1 VLWSIPAVVGLLVV
15 VLGAVVL
22 AGYWTQHQWPATPF
36 FNAAPLMPVTAI
48 MIGLAGLSLVLASG
62 RMRKPG
68 LRATSRVLAGLV
80 IFVGAGLLIQYASGI
95 DLRLISPFEREVTGP
110 PWPLAGMPSP
120 YTAAAM
126 VFLGL
131 ALLLLRDYGVVRRP
145 FGWASPALASLA
157 MAVGAMASLGYASYL
172 HLPLAGGPNMAPY
185 TAIAVV
191 LLGSGLL
198 LLVALRSR
206 AVLEGDGAP
215 GAWLPAW
222 IGGPVAAAVF
232 TTTLASWVLIL
243 HMQAGDT
250 TLDLPTASI
259 AIVVIAGALGFA
271 SGAAAAL
278 LAGSRFQV
286 RRTQAWAD
294 SLAQSQMR
302 LRALFQQA
310 AVGIELMSMD
320 GRFLEVNDKL
330 CEVLDTPR
338 SELLGRNYRELT
350 HPDDRA
356 DEDRLLKRLLERRL
370 TSYAVEKRYLRPAGG
385 EVWVR
390 TTSSLA
396 LDRQGRAM
404 YRISMVEDI
413 SLRKLAEEAV
423 RDSEARKSAMLE
435 SALDCVISMD
445 ELGRIIEFNPAAER
459 TFGYTRLQAM
469 GKTVAELI
477 IPERLRAAHEAGL
490 MQLVTAGGER
500 VLGRR
505 MEMPAVRADGTE
517 FPIELSITATRLQ
530 GQAVVFTAFLRDI
543 TDRLRSEA
551 GMAHLAAIV
560 ESSDDTII
568 SKDLEGRIRTFN
580 SGAERLFGYKAEE
593 VIGKSIRMLIPD
605 DLQDEEDEI
614 LAKVR
619 AGERLEHYETVRI
632 TKDGHRI
639 DVSLTLSPI
648 RDAAGRVVGAS
659 KIARD
664 ITARKRVEAELSSY
678 RQDLERQVQ
687 ARTAELERSQGRM
700 RATERLA
707 ALGTLSAGLGHDM
720 GNLLL
725 PIRMRLDALEQET
738 LPDRVREDLKAIG
751 ASAVYLQRLASSLR
765 LFAMD
770 PEELGRPGR
779 GPEVT
784 DLSQWWQDTEPL
796 LRAAL
801 PRGVFLEVSSE
812 DARVGSPVFPPV
824 VVAMAPQ
831 RLMQAVFNLVQNAAE
846 AIHDSG
852 QEQGRVRITV
862 GVTGTAERVRIGV
875 EDNGPGMTPEVLR
888 RCMEPFFSTKT
899 RRISTGMGLSM
910 VRGFIEQ
917 AGGTIEVTSELEKG
931 TRFVVDLP
939 LVAGRQSARENYPA
953 RCRAAVTIQDPRAR
967 ALVEWSLRSLG
978 ADVGAGDAGTAT
990 DGPPEA
996 DVWVLDP
1003 GAASPE
1009 VLRRA
1014 RSEARPRR
1022 LVVCGPHPMGDE
1034 PRIEDDHVLY
1044 TGDGASPAAVRR
1056 TLEEAVRSACESE
1069 GAGP

>member
-1 VLWSIPAVVGLLVV
+1 VVGLLSV
-15 VLGAVVL
+15 VLAGVVL
-22 AGYWTQHQWPATPF
+22 AGYWTQHEWPAMPF
-36 FNAAPLMPVTAI
+36 LNAAPLMPVTAI
-48 MIGLAGLSLVLASG
+48 MIGLAGLSLVLTCGRRRRPGVRIAS
-62 RMRKPG
+62 R
-68 LRATSRVLAGLV
+68 LAAVLV
-80 IFVGAGLLIQYASGI
+80 ILVAGGLLTQYATGI
-95 DLRLISPFEREVTGP
+95 DLRLVSPFEHEVTGP
-110 PWPLAGMPSP
+110 PWPLSGMPSP

-126 VFLGL
+126 LFLAL
-131 ALLLLRDYGVVRRP
+131 SLLLLQEYGVVRRP
-145 FGWASPALASLA
+145 FAWASPILASLA
-157 MAVGAMASLGYASYL
+157 MAVGTMASLGYAAYL
-172 HLPLAGGPNMAPY
+172 RLPLAGGPNMAPY
-185 TAIAVV
+185 TAVAV
-191 LLGSGLL
+191 LLLGTGVL

-232 TTTLASWVLIL
+232 SATLAGWVVIV
-243 HMQAGDT
+243 HVQSGEPS
-250 TLDLPTASI
+250 LDLPTASI
-259 AIVVIAGALGFA
+259 AIVVIAAALGVA
-271 SGAAAAL
+271 SGTAAAL

-310 AVGIELMSMD
+310 AVGIELMSLD

-370 TSYAVEKRYLRPAGG
+370 TSYAVEKRYLRPSGG

-413 SLRKLAEEAV
+413 SLRKHAEEAV

-459 TFGYTRLQAM
+459 AFGHTRLQAL

-477 IPERLRAAHEAGL
+477 IPERLRAAHKAGL
-490 MQLVTAGGER
+490 EQLVTVGAER

-505 MEMPAVRADGTE
+505 MEMPALRADGTE
-517 FPIELSITATRLQ
+517 FPIEISITATRLQ
-530 GQAVVFTAFLRDI
+530 GRAVVFTAFLRDI
-543 TDRLRSEA
+543 TDRLRWEA

-568 SKDLEGRIRTFN
+568 SKDLEGRIKTFN
-580 SGAERLFGYKAEE
+580 PGAERLFGYRADE
-593 VIGKSIRMLIPD
+593 VIGKSIRMLVPEER
-605 DLQDEEDEI
+605 QAEEDQI
-614 LAKVR
+614 LEKVR
-619 AGERLEHYETVRI
+619 TGEVLEHYETVRV
-632 TKDGHRI
+632 TKDGRRI
-639 DVSLTLSPI
+639 DVSLTVSPI
-648 RDAAGRVVGAS
+648 RDASGRVVGAS

-664 ITARKRVEAELSSY
+664 ISARKKVEAELSSY

-687 ARTAELERSQGRM
+687 ARTSELERSQDRM

-725 PIRMRLDALEQET
+725 PIRMRLDALEQEE

-779 GPEVT
+779 TLEVT
-784 DLSQWWQDTEPL
+784 DLNQWWQDTEPL

-801 PRGVFLEVSSE
+801 PRGVFMELGSE
-812 DARVGSPVFPPV
+812 DARPGSPVFPPI
-824 VVAMAPQ
+824 VAAIAPQ

-852 QEQGRVRITV
+852 QEQGRVRITA
-862 GVTGTAERVRIGV
+862 GISGSPARVRIGV
-875 EDNGPGMTPEVLR
+875 EDNGPGMSPEVLR

-917 AGGTIEVTSELEKG
+917 AGGAIEVTSELGKG

-939 LVAGRQSARENYPA
+939 VVPGLPSTRDTRPA

-978 ADVGAGDAGTAT
+978 ADVGAGEAGTVPEE
-990 DGPPEA
+990 PPEA

-1003 GAASPE
+1003 VAASPE
-1009 VLRRA
+1009 LLRRA
-1014 RSEARPRR
+1014 RSESRPRR
-1022 LVVCGPHPMGDE
+1022 VVVCGPHPIGDQ
-1034 PRIEDDHVLY
+1034 PRIEGDQVLY

-1056 TLEEAVRSACESE
+1056 TLEEAVRSACETE
-1069 GAGP
+1069 GAGQ